1 RLRPDA
7 TPAGDL
13 EGHLPACGG
22 WVGLASAAQGESTEA
37 GDAAERTDWTDG
49 ADGADGGLL
58 WETIRGAGAGRGAG
72 AVARAAG
79 AWRGAERAAGLA
91 AEAGEAGEAAERTL
105 RTEATDWRSSGELTE
120 SPCCGAVVGVVVVV
134 VVLRSC
140 SSTAMRSW
148 RSIRRTGAS
157 SPPLPSVAP
166 RWPPTPRPAMAAVAP
181 TSFHLGASAIF
192 FFIWFS
198 SVDGAAVSGGSVRP
212 RLLRRPHDR
221 IRG

>member
-1 RLRPDA
+1 
-7 TPAGDL
+7 
-13 EGHLPACGG
+13 
-22 WVGLASAAQGESTEA
+22 
-37 GDAAERTDWTDG
+37 
-49 ADGADGGLL
+49 
-58 WETIRGAGAGRGAG
+58 G

-105 RTEATDWRSSGELTE
+105 RTEPTDWRSSGELTE
-120 SPCCGAVVGVVVVV
+120 SPCCAAVVVVVV

-148 RSIRRTGAS
+148 RSIPRTGAS

-166 RWPPTPRPAMAAVAP
+166 RTPPTPRRAMAAVAP
-181 TSFHLGASAIF
+181 TSFHLCASAIF